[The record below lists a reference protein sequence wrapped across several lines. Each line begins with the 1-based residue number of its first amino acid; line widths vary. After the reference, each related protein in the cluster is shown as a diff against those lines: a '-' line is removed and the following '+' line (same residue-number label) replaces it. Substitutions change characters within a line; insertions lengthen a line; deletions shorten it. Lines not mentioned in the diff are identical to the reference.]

1 MKTEMKSSLKLFM
14 RPFLVVLGFMLLYAL
29 VHAVLGFY
37 GEKDS
42 ASISQ
47 NLEKTEIERQN
58 SALSPKQEEANT
70 TTTATEENPTKDS
83 PLPLETA
90 TQKQE
95 NKQEIKQETKQEN
108 KQETKQENKQETKQ
122 ENKQETKQE
131 NKQET
136 KQENKQETKQEQ
148 EKENEPKQ
156 NSASS
161 VQNNQKTPTTP
172 TIGKKPLEYK
182 VAVSGVNVRA
192 FPSTKGKIL
201 GSLAKDKSVKVLEI
215 QNDWAKIE
223 FSNETKGY
231 VFLKL
236 LKKAE

>member
-14 RPFLVVLGFMLLYAL
+14 RPFLVVLAFMLLYAL
-29 VHAVLGFY
+29 VHAALSFY

-58 SALSPKQEEANT
+58 STLSPKQEETNT
-70 TTTATEENPTKDS
+70 TTTATEENPTKDP

-95 NKQEIKQETKQEN
+95 NKQETKQEA
-108 KQETKQENKQETKQ
+108 
-122 ENKQETKQE
+122 
-131 NKQET
+131 
-136 KQENKQETKQEQ
+136 KQETKQEQ

-156 NSASS
+156 NSASPA
-161 VQNNQKTPTTP
+161 QNNQKTLSTP

-201 GSLAKDKSVKVLEI
+201 GSLAKNKSVKVLEI

>member
-1 MKTEMKSSLKLFM
+1 MKTEMKSSLKLFV
-14 RPFLVVLGFMLLYAL
+14 RPFLVVLAFMLLYAL
-29 VHAVLGFY
+29 MHAMLGFY
-37 GEKDS
+37 AKKDS
-42 ASISQ
+42 ASINQ
-47 NLEKTEIERQN
+47 NLEKTEMERQN

-70 TTTATEENPTKDS
+70 ATTATEESPTKDP

-90 TQKQE
+90 VQE
-95 NKQEIKQETKQEN
+95 K
-108 KQETKQENKQETKQ
+108 
-122 ENKQETKQE
+122 
-131 NKQET
+131 ET

-156 NSASS
+156 NNASP

-172 TIGKKPLEYK
+172 TMGKKPLEYK

-201 GSLAKDKSVKVLEI
+201 GLLLKNKSVKVLEI
-215 QNDWAKIE
+215 QNDWAEIE
-223 FSNETKGY
+223 FSNKTKGY

>member
-14 RPFLVVLGFMLLYAL
+14 RPFLVVLAFMLLYAL
-29 VHAVLGFY
+29 AHAMLGFY
-37 GEKDS
+37 AKKDS
-42 ASISQ
+42 TSIGQ
-47 NLEKTEIERQN
+47 NLEKSETERPN
-58 SALSPKQEEANT
+58 SVLLPKQEEANMPP
-70 TTTATEENPTKDS
+70 TAREENPTKDP

-90 TQKQE
+90 AQ
-95 NKQEIKQETKQEN
+95 KQETKQEI
-108 KQETKQENKQETKQ
+108 
-122 ENKQETKQE
+122 
-131 NKQET
+131 
-136 KQENKQETKQEQ
+136 KQEQ

-156 NSASS
+156 NSASLI
-161 VQNNQKTPTTP
+161 QNHQKTPETP
-172 TIGKKPLEYK
+172 TIGQKPLEYK

-201 GSLAKDKSVKVLEI
+201 GLLAKDKSVKVLEI

-223 FSNETKGY
+223 FSNKTKGY

>member
-14 RPFLVVLGFMLLYAL
+14 QPLLVVLAFMLLYAL
-29 VHAVLGFY
+29 AHAALGFY
-37 GEKDS
+37 VKKDS
-42 ASISQ
+42 APISP
-47 NLEKTEIERQN
+47 NAEKTETESQN
-58 SALSPKQEEANT
+58 SALSPKEESNA
-70 TTTATEENPTKDS
+70 TTTATEQSPTKDP
-83 PLPLETA
+83 PLPLETTA
-90 TQKQE
+90 QE
-95 NKQEIKQETKQEN
+95 KETKQETKQG
-108 KQETKQENKQETKQ
+108 
-122 ENKQETKQE
+122 
-131 NKQET
+131 
-136 KQENKQETKQEQ
+136 Q

-156 NSASS
+156 DSVSP

-172 TIGKKPLEYK
+172 TMGKKPLEYK

-201 GSLAKDKSVKVLEI
+201 GLLAKNKSVKVLEI

-223 FSNETKGY
+223 FSNEKKGY

>member
-1 MKTEMKSSLKLFM
+1 M
-14 RPFLVVLGFMLLYAL
+14 LYAL
-29 VHAVLGFY
+29 VHAALGFY

-47 NLEKTEIERQN
+47 NLEKTKIERQN

-70 TTTATEENPTKDS
+70 ATTATEENPTKDS

-95 NKQEIKQETKQEN
+95 
-108 KQETKQENKQETKQ
+108 
-122 ENKQETKQE
+122 
-131 NKQET
+131 
-136 KQENKQETKQEQ
+136 TKQEQ

-156 NSASS
+156 NSTSPT
-161 VQNNQKTPTTP
+161 QNNQKTPTTP

>member
-29 VHAVLGFY
+29 VHAALGFY
-37 GEKDS
+37 AKKDS

-58 SALSPKQEEANT
+58 SVLSPKQEEANMA
-70 TTTATEENPTKDS
+70 TTATEENPTKDP

-90 TQKQE
+90 TQ
-95 NKQEIKQETKQEN
+95 
-108 KQETKQENKQETKQ
+108 
-122 ENKQETKQE
+122 
-131 NKQET
+131 
-136 KQENKQETKQEQ
+136 KQETKQEQ

-156 NSASS
+156 NSAPPI
-161 VQNNQKTPTTP
+161 QNHQKTPITP

-201 GSLAKDKSVKVLEI
+201 GSLAKNKSVKVLEI

>member
-1 MKTEMKSSLKLFM
+1 M
-14 RPFLVVLGFMLLYAL
+14 LYAL
-29 VHAVLGFY
+29 AHAALGFY

-42 ASISQ
+42 TSISQ
-47 NLEKTEIERQN
+47 NLEKTEMERQN
-58 SALSPKQEEANT
+58 SALSPKQEETNT
-70 TTTATEENPTKDS
+70 ATTATEENPTKDS
-83 PLPLETA
+83 PLPLETT
-90 TQKQE
+90 TQ
-95 NKQEIKQETKQEN
+95 KQEN
-108 KQETKQENKQETKQ
+108 KQETKQEN
-122 ENKQETKQE
+122 
-131 NKQET
+131 

-156 NSASS
+156 EQEKENEPKQEQEKENEPKQNSASPI
-161 VQNNQKTPTTP
+161 QNHQKTLSTP

-182 VAVSGVNVRA
+182 AAVNSVNVRA

-201 GSLAKDKSVKVLEI
+201 GSLAKNKSVKVLEI

>member
-1 MKTEMKSSLKLFM
+1 M
-14 RPFLVVLGFMLLYAL
+14 LYAL
-29 VHAVLGFY
+29 AHAALGFY

-47 NLEKTEIERQN
+47 NLEKTEMERQN
-58 SALSPKQEEANT
+58 SALSPKQEETNT
-70 TTTATEENPTKDS
+70 ATTATEESPTKDL
-83 PLPLETA
+83 PLPLETP

-95 NKQEIKQETKQEN
+95 
-108 KQETKQENKQETKQ
+108 
-122 ENKQETKQE
+122 QE

-156 NSASS
+156 NSASPT
-161 VQNNQKTPTTP
+161 QNNQKTLSTP

-182 VAVSGVNVRA
+182 TAVNSVNVRA

-201 GSLAKDKSVKVLEI
+201 GSLAKNKSVKVLEI

>member
-29 VHAVLGFY
+29 AHAALGFY
-37 GEKDS
+37 AKKDS

-47 NLEKTEIERQN
+47 NLEKSEIERQN
-58 SALSPKQEEANT
+58 SVLSPKQEEANT

-95 NKQEIKQETKQEN
+95 T
-108 KQETKQENKQETKQ
+108 
-122 ENKQETKQE
+122 
-131 NKQET
+131 
-136 KQENKQETKQEQ
+136 KQETKQEQ

-156 NSASS
+156 NSASPT
-161 VQNNQKTPTTP
+161 QNNQKTLSTP

>member
-14 RPFLVVLGFMLLYAL
+14 RPLLVVLAFMLLYAL
-29 VHAVLGFY
+29 VHAMLGFY
-37 GEKDS
+37 VKKDS

-58 SALSPKQEEANT
+58 RALSPKQEEANT
-70 TTTATEENPTKDS
+70 TTTATEESPTKDTA
-83 PLPLETA
+83 PPLETA
-90 TQKQE
+90 TQEK
-95 NKQEIKQETKQEN
+95 ET
-108 KQETKQENKQETKQ
+108 
-122 ENKQETKQE
+122 
-131 NKQET
+131 
-136 KQENKQETKQEQ
+136 KQETKQEQ

-156 NSASS
+156 DSASPI
-161 VQNNQKTPTTP
+161 QNNQKTPTTP
-172 TIGKKPLEYK
+172 LMGKKPLEYK

-201 GSLAKDKSVKVLEI
+201 GLLLKNKSVKVLEI

-223 FSNETKGY
+223 FSNKTKGY

>member
-1 MKTEMKSSLKLFM
+1 MKTEMKSSLKLFVW
-14 RPFLVVLGFMLLYAL
+14 PFLVVLGFMLLYAL
-29 VHAVLGFY
+29 AHAALGFY
-37 GEKDS
+37 AKKDS
-42 ASISQ
+42 VQINQ

-58 SALSPKQEEANT
+58 SVLSPKQEEANT
-70 TTTATEENPTKDS
+70 TTTATEENPTKDP

-90 TQKQE
+90 TQ
-95 NKQEIKQETKQEN
+95 
-108 KQETKQENKQETKQ
+108 
-122 ENKQETKQE
+122 
-131 NKQET
+131 KQET

-148 EKENEPKQ
+148 EKENESKQ
-156 NSASS
+156 NSASLI
-161 VQNNQKTPTTP
+161 QNHQKTLSTP
-172 TIGKKPLEYK
+172 TIEKKPLEYK
-182 VAVSGVNVRA
+182 VAVSGVNVRT

-201 GSLAKDKSVKVLEI
+201 GSLAKNKSVKVLEI